1 MEPLTKIKE
10 RLEKS
15 KETWDWW
22 YIYQNA
28 LDKACFQHETAH
40 GDFKDLTRIIA
51 SDKIFCDKA
60 FNQKAN

>member
-1 MEPLTKIKE
+1 M
-10 RLEKS
+10 
-15 KETWDWW
+15 WDWW